1 MQLSST
7 MRTSR
12 EQYERPDMHIVRF
25 AADDVVRTSGAPG
38 DGWTFCPN
46 KGNWVEPGWS
56 CYY

>member
-1 MQLSST
+1 

-25 AADDVVRTSGAPG
+25 AANDVVRTSGAPG
-38 DGWTFCPN
+38 EGWTFCPSN
-46 KGNWVEPGWS
+46 NTWVQPGWT